1 MDIKQAA
8 SAYNT
13 ISTIGQGEGNIA
25 ATRVKRDN
33 QDDIS
38 FLDLMNNALGS
49 ALEAGKKA
57 EDVSTL
63 AVLGK
68 TDINSLATAV
78 SSAELVLQ
86 EVVAIR
92 DKVISAYQQIM
103 QMPV

>member
-13 ISTIGQGEGNIA
+13 IAGIGKGAGSTVAASPARGNETVSFMDMVNHSLNAAVETGE
-25 ATRVKRDN
+25 
-33 QDDIS
+33 
-38 FLDLMNNALGS
+38 
-49 ALEAGKKA
+49 KA
-57 EDVSTL
+57 EEISKL
-63 AVLGK
+63 ALMGK
-68 TDINSLATAV
+68 TDINSLVVAV
-78 SSAELVLQ
+78 NGAERVLQ

>member
-13 ISTIGQGEGNIA
+13 IANIGQGIFA
-25 ATRVKRDN
+25 PDSKTAKTVSPFMDMVN
-33 QDDIS
+33 QSLADAVDS
-38 FLDLMNNALGS
+38 
-49 ALEAGKKA
+49 GKKA
-57 EDVSTL
+57 EEVSTL
-63 AVLGK
+63 AVMGK
-68 TDINSLATAV
+68 ADINSLATAV

-103 QMPV
+103 QMPL